1 MKIRIAEL
9 NIDIA
14 SRGRYIEKL
23 SEKYIADFD
32 SADIN
37 IDVSAADVKAE
48 LNATEYQFS
57 ADYCEAT
64 AVYRK
69 IGYRL
74 PEFDA
79 FVFHAA
85 TFRCRDKG
93 IALVATSGTGKSSH
107 MQNWIKLYSDEVEII
122 NGDKPIIRMKDGL
135 PFAYGTPWC
144 GKENLSKNDS
154 VKLTDICFIV
164 RGKENKITRLT
175 DENIAS
181 RLLNQ
186 VVIPKGSNNIIKTLD
201 LINQMLKNCRVWE
214 IKCTTDVS
222 SAEVSSKAILEE
234 K

>member
-9 NIDIA
+9 NIDVA

-23 SEKYIADFD
+23 SDKYITDFD
-32 SADIN
+32 TPDIS
-37 IDVSAADVKAE
+37 IDVSKADVEAE

-57 ADYCEAT
+57 AEYCEAT

-79 FVFHAA
+79 FIFHAA
-85 TFRCRDKG
+85 TFRFKDRG

-107 MQNWIKLYSDEVEII
+107 MQNWIKLFGDEVEVI
-122 NGDKPIIRMKDGL
+122 NGDKPVVRMKNGT

-164 RGKENKITRLT
+164 RAKENKTRLLQNEEIT
-175 DENIAS
+175 S
-181 RLLNQ
+181 RILNQ
-186 VVIPKGSNNIIKTLD
+186 VVIPRGSQNIIKTLD
-201 LINQMLKNCRVWE
+201 LIDQMLKKCRIWE
-214 IKCTTDVS
+214 IKCTADVS
-222 SAEVSSKAILEE
+222 SAEVSSKAILEVN
-234 K
+234 